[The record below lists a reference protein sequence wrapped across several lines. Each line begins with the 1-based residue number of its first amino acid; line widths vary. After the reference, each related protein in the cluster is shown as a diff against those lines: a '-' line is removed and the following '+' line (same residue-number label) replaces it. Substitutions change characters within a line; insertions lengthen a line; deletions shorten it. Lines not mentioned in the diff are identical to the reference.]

1 MHALVIALSLLGVE
15 ADARWPGFLGAGSG
29 TVTEASIPLK
39 WSPTENIAWQVAT
52 PGHGQS
58 SPVVWGNVV
67 VVSSVDGD
75 NKETNLVSAVDL
87 ATGKVLWT
95 DRSDSSD
102 PVKNSLY
109 VSRAAPTPV
118 ADADGVI
125 VYFESGDVRALDWQG
140 KVRWNRS
147 LSGEFGKFKNKFGL
161 SASPVQTATTVI
173 ILVDD
178 EGPSYLLA
186 MKKSDGTTHW
196 KVDRTSRVSWSS
208 PALVPVGRMQYVVCS
223 SAGSVDGY
231 HAATGELAFSYDEVG
246 GNTAAT
252 PMPFADGKFLV
263 AASPGRDG
271 GERVELSKQSNFAM
285 ELSLDG
291 GKVTPT
297 VLWKTEEATPTFGSP
312 MVHNGFAYWVN
323 RVGVVYCFDAA
334 TGEKKYAERMKQ
346 SVWATPFGLGD
357 RVYFFGKD
365 GTTTV
370 LAAGGE
376 FKVLAENQLWD
387 PALVKP
393 DPAKAAAEETPER
406 RAAAANFAGATQYG
420 VAVTPGRLL
429 IRTGEVLYCVQAEK
443 VVPAETKSE

>member
-1 MHALVIALSLLGVE
+1 MHALVLALTLLGAD

-29 TVTEASIPLK
+29 TVSPESIPSEWAPNK
-39 WSPTENIAWQVAT
+39 NIAWQVT
-52 PGHGQS
+52 TEGHGQS

-75 NKETNLVSAVDL
+75 MKQTNIVTAVEL
-87 ATGKVLWT
+87 SSGKVLWV
-95 DRSDSSD
+95 DKSDSSD

-118 ADADGVI
+118 ADADGVV
-125 VYFESGDVRALDWQG
+125 VYFESGDVRAYDWEG
-140 KVRWNRS
+140 KVRWSRS

-161 SASPVQTATTVI
+161 SASPVQSATTII

-178 EGPSYLLA
+178 EGPSYLISL
-186 MKKSDGTTHW
+186 KKSDGTTHW

-208 PALVPVGRMQYVVCS
+208 PALVPVQRQQYVVCS

-231 HAATGELAFSYDEVG
+231 EVASGEKAFSYDEVG

-252 PMPFADGKFLV
+252 PMPFGEGRFLV

-285 ELSLDG
+285 QLELDQ
-291 GKVTPT
+291 GKVTSKI
-297 VLWKTEEATPTFGSP
+297 LWKTEEATPTFGSP
-312 MVHNGFAYWVN
+312 MVYEGYAYWVN
-323 RVGVVYCFDAA
+323 RVGVVYCFDVA
-334 TGEKKYAERMKQ
+334 TGEKKYAERIKQ
-346 SVWATPFGLGD
+346 SIWATPVGLGD
-357 RVYFFGKD
+357 RVFFFGKD

-370 LAAGGE
+370 LAKGPE
-376 FKVLAENQLWD
+376 FKVLSENQLWD
-387 PALVKP
+387 PEAIKP

-406 RAAAANFAGATQYG
+406 RAAAANFAGRTQYG

-429 IRTGEVLYCVQAEK
+429 IRTGEVLYCVAAENK
-443 VVPAETKSE
+443 QP